1 MAGETILSLTY
12 GVDIQP
18 KDEPYIKTSTE
29 GAHSLMLASVP
40 GTFLVDALPTLKYVP
55 EWVPGASFKRK
66 AHEWRVLARRMLETP
81 FAASKKIL
89 VSIFKIVLDRAQH

>member
-12 GVDIQP
+12 GVEIQP
-18 KDEPYIKTSTE
+18 KDDPYIRISTE

-40 GTFLVDALPTLKYVP
+40 GTFLVDALPFLKYVP
-55 EWVPGASFKRK
+55 EWMPGASFKRK
-66 AHEWRVLARRMLETP
+66 AREWRVFARGMLEMP

-89 VSIFKIVLDRAQH
+89 VSGRLP